1 LVGWSVVSSRS
12 TNCAA
17 GALKRPVNNLNHLA
31 ARVLRDLGYKW
42 HGSGSF
48 TSAMRLVASNGSWW
62 QPSLLAAGL
71 VVLFPTFSLADD
83 QVWTKSINLT
93 GNAAFTR
100 STADLVLAI
109 DASALSGL
117 GSSSGSISL
126 RGNQSSSIVGAP
138 GETVTLNIR
147 NFVLTAHSTLTLQGT
162 ATTSFIINVAK
173 QFSLSGRSRIILSG
187 GLEWDHVFFN
197 VLRRGSVVSLSGN
210 AQLYGTLTAT
220 LRTVKMGG
228 HSVVYGA
235 VTAKRILLTGAARI
249 ILPPI
254 ASP

>member
-1 LVGWSVVSSRS
+1 V
-12 TNCAA
+12 
-17 GALKRPVNNLNHLA
+17 
-31 ARVLRDLGYKW
+31 ARERLIHFG
-42 HGSGSF
+42 
-48 TSAMRLVASNGSWW
+48 AMRLVTSNRSWW
-62 QPSLLAAGL
+62 QPSLLAAAGL

-109 DASALSGL
+109 HASALSGL
-117 GSSSGSISL
+117 GSSGSISL

-147 NFVLTAHSTLTLQGT
+147 NFVLTGHSTLTLQGT
-162 ATTSFIINVAK
+162 ATTSFIINVTK
-173 QFSLSGRSRIILSG
+173 QFSLSGRSRIILSS
-187 GLEWDHVFFN
+187 GLRWDHVFFN
-197 VLRRGSVVSLSGN
+197 VLRRGSIVSLSGN

-220 LRTVKMGG
+220 LRTVKMAD

-235 VTAKRILLTGAARI
+235 VTAGKILVTDAARI
-249 ILPPI
+249 IPPPI
-254 ASP
+254 ASQ

>member
-1 LVGWSVVSSRS
+1 V
-12 TNCAA
+12 
-17 GALKRPVNNLNHLA
+17 
-31 ARVLRDLGYKW
+31 ARERLIYFG
-42 HGSGSF
+42 
-48 TSAMRLVASNGSWW
+48 AMRLVVSNRSWW
-62 QPSLLAAGL
+62 QPSLLAAAGL
-71 VVLFPTFSLADD
+71 LVLFPTFSLADD

-117 GSSSGSISL
+117 GSSSISL

-138 GETVTLNIR
+138 GETVTLDIR
-147 NFVLTAHSTLTLQGT
+147 NFVLTGHSTLTLQGT
-162 ATTSFIINVAK
+162 ATTSFIINVTK

-187 GLEWDHVFFN
+187 GLRWDHVFFN

-210 AQLYGTLTAT
+210 AQLYGTLTA
-220 LRTVKMGG
+220 LQRTVKMGG

-249 ILPPI
+249 IPPSI

>member
-1 LVGWSVVSSRS
+1 
-12 TNCAA
+12 
-17 GALKRPVNNLNHLA
+17 
-31 ARVLRDLGYKW
+31 
-42 HGSGSF
+42 
-48 TSAMRLVASNGSWW
+48 MRLVVSNRSWW
-62 QPSLLAAGL
+62 QPSLLAAAGL

-109 DASALSGL
+109 HASALSGGL
-117 GSSSGSISL
+117 GSSGSISL

-138 GETVTLNIR
+138 GATVTLDIR
-147 NFVLTAHSTLTLQGT
+147 NFVLTGHSTLTLQGT

-173 QFSLSGRSRIILSG
+173 QFSLSGRSRIILSD
-187 GLEWDHVFFN
+187 GLRWDHVFFN

-220 LRTVKMGG
+220 LRTVKIDD

-235 VTAKRILLTGAARI
+235 VTAKRILLTDAARI
-249 ILPPI
+249 IPPPI